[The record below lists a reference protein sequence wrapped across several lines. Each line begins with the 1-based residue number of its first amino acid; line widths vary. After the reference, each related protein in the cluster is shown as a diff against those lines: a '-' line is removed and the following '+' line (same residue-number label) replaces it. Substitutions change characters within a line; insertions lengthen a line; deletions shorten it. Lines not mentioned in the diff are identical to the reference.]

1 MAAVTR
7 ATAALAEPN
16 PGLLSRALAG
26 SFLGLIWLYRA
37 AVSPLFAGVCRFQ
50 PSCSRYAEEAI
61 RLHGPGRGVVLA
73 ARRLLRCHPFGGS
86 GYDAVPGP
94 RARSA
99 GAGADLTAS
108 TGR

>member
-86 GYDAVPGP
+86 GYDAVPVP